1 MKGDYEM
8 TKGVIIFTVIAIV
21 FYLIV
26 TIAEKIYCKKHNIRP
41 PFLEIP
47 FWYEGDSQY
56 TGSCE
61 GCGWY
66 DGKKWREEL
75 SKKLK

>member
-26 TIAEKIYCKKHNIRP
+26 TIAEKIYCKKHNITVKEFKKQNEFQKKEFQRKN
-41 PFLEIP
+41 ENDIVIN
-47 FWYEGDSQY
+47 ENS
-56 TGSCE
+56 
-61 GCGWY
+61 Y
-66 DGKKWREEL
+66 DDKAD
-75 SKKLK
+75 